1 MSASSKPVDLCC
13 ARYTAERRLA
23 PTRSPMRKSDSDQR
37 RIKVLGRR
45 SAREVPS
52 GRLPCELWHEAPEV
66 DALGLSFPER
76 SDNEAND
83 VRVNADESTEGGA
96 PDTSVMRAS
105 TEACDGGGRVR

>member
-1 MSASSKPVDLCC
+1 MCC

-37 RIKVLGRR
+37 RIMVSGRR

-52 GRLPCELWHEAPEV
+52 GRIPCELWGEAPEV
-66 DALGLSFPER
+66 DALRLPFPDR

-83 VRVNADESTEGGA
+83 VRVDMDESSEGGA
-96 PDTSVMRAS
+96 PDASVMPAS
-105 TEACDGGGRVR
+105 SGACDEGGRVR